1 MFKIRAKYIVSEVT
15 LNLGQREYDFPCKQE
30 WKVSY
35 LNFDDVILHTNNL
48 MQSLTQ
54 WRTWSYVYIHLI
66 ENSVLYLQ
74 RGNKQGKEKDWL
86 HFFFVFHALK
96 SFLNGPSFRSL
107 AASVKARN
115 LLNPV
120 VAAPLPSAAALVN
133 TSSLEAIIPS
143 EVGLVSAGG
152 AGGLGTAGTTDVA
165 RGSGRVIPDPRL
177 LKSSN
182 IFCWSAFFRPCTYH
196 IQRKTSI
203 NTVVSGQQ
211 IKLVLRYS
219 KPQNQ
224 NATVKAELVS
234 CLS

>member
-1 MFKIRAKYIVSEVT
+1 MYTFTSLKIQFYICNEVIS
-15 LNLGQREYDFPCKQE
+15 RERK
-30 WKVSY
+30 
-35 LNFDDVILHTNNL
+35 
-48 MQSLTQ
+48 
-54 WRTWSYVYIHLI
+54 RTDCII
-66 ENSVLYLQ
+66 
-74 RGNKQGKEKDWL
+74 
-86 HFFFVFHALK
+86 FFHALK

-143 EVGLVSAGG
+143 EVGLVRAGG

-182 IFCWSAFFRPCTYH
+182 IFC
-196 IQRKTSI
+196 
-203 NTVVSGQQ
+203 
-211 IKLVLRYS
+211 
-219 KPQNQ
+219 
-224 NATVKAELVS
+224 
-234 CLS
+234 